1 MTGYM
6 NVIFNCAISSYH
18 NRNIR
23 EGGGKLPSTFPF
35 FAPPMG
41 IWKCLFAFVESFKVQ
56 QLQGDVACE
65 PQTYFRSSLLSLRK
79 IKAGET
85 RLEKTGCSRKLKVTA
100 CIKKQTQKHVVM
112 SRSAVCLE
120 RTDFAS
126 QSKPPIFKISCVG
139 SVCLFLPSEVFS
151 KFSSSFQAF
160 LCSSNLLLCFTPSFP
175 IYIYIYIS
183 FHSLFRLRLII
194 VTCYN
199 SAAFYPRKFSTLF
212 SK

>member
-23 EGGGKLPSTFPF
+23 RGGGGQIALHLPLLC
-35 FAPPMG
+35 PPMG

-65 PQTYFRSSLLSLRK
+65 PQTYFRSSLVSLRK

-151 KFSSSFQAF
+151 KFSSSFQVF

-175 IYIYIYIS
+175 RYIYIPY
-183 FHSLFRLRLII
+183 LFE
-194 VTCYN
+194 
-199 SAAFYPRKFSTLF
+199 
-212 SK
+212 

>member
-23 EGGGKLPSTFPF
+23 GGGGQIALHLPLLC
-35 FAPPMG
+35 PPMG
-41 IWKCLFAFVESFKVQ
+41 IWKCLFAFVESFKVH
-56 QLQGDVACE
+56 QLKGDIECE

-79 IKAGET
+79 IQSGET
-85 RLEKTGCSRKLKVTA
+85 RLEKTGCSRKRKVTA

-112 SRSAVCLE
+112 SRAEVCLE

-139 SVCLFLPSEVFS
+139 SVCLFLPSEIFS
-151 KFSSSFQAF
+151 KFMFSSFPLF
-160 LCSSNLLLCFTPSFP
+160 FKFVVVFHTFVSY
-175 IYIYIYIS
+175 IYIYIYRFIVS
-183 FHSLFRLRLII
+183 F
-194 VTCYN
+194 VC
-199 SAAFYPRKFSTLF
+199 AW
-212 SK
+212 